1 MMNTKTT
8 TLPIRLLALDMDG
21 TVLLEDKTISPRVQA
36 AISAAVAHGVDVVPA
51 TGRAAV
57 GIPEA
62 FLSVAKSRYAIT
74 ANGARVVDLQT
85 GETML
90 EELIPQDLALIAF
103 DALQKYDC
111 VLDLFQNGKGYST
124 PANVALNDRLL
135 PENLR
140 QYVKDSRI
148 IIEDLRAFVE
158 TQTQG
163 IEKWTMFF
171 ANEEERLAAW
181 DQLVPL
187 GFEVVSSLP
196 RNMELS
202 APGVSKGWAL
212 AHLAEL
218 LGLSVAQVMACG
230 DGGNDLTMVQAAGVG
245 VAMQNAIDE
254 VKAAAQFVTA
264 SNQEDGVALAIEQFI
279 LSGDL

>member
-1 MMNTKTT
+1 MMNSNRQTN
-8 TLPIRLLALDMDG
+8 PIRLLALDMDG
-21 TVLLEDKTISPRVQA
+21 TVLLEDKTISPRVQT
-36 AISAAVAHGVDVVPA
+36 AISAAVANGVDVVPA

-62 FLSVAKSRYAIT
+62 FLSVAKSHYAIT
-74 ANGARVVDLQT
+74 ANGARVVNLQT

-124 PANVALNDRLL
+124 PANVRLNDRLL

-140 QYVKDSRI
+140 EYVSNSRVI
-148 IIEDLRAFVE
+148 IDDMRAFVE

-171 ANEEERLAAW
+171 GTETERLAAW
-181 DQLVPL
+181 DEMKAL

-202 APGVSKGWAL
+202 APGVSKGNGLVLL
-212 AHLAEL
+212 AKL
-218 LGLSVAQVMACG
+218 LNLPLSQTMACG
-230 DGGNDLTMVQAAGVG
+230 DGGNDLTMIAMAGVG
-245 VAMQNAIDE
+245 VAMENGMDE
-254 VKAAAQFVTA
+254 VKAAADFIA
-264 SNQEDGVALAIEQFI
+264 PSNEADGVALAIEHFI
-279 LSGDL
+279 L